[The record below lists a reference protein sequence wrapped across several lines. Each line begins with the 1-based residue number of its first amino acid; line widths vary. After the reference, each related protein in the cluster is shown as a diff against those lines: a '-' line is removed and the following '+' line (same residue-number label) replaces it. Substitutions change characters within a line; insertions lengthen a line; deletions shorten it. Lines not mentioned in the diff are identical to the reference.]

1 MLCTTSIMVDD
12 LMQVCEKYL
21 VLVANP
27 ATFPPWFVN
36 ETPPSFEL
44 TAIGLATPLTLQ
56 VKIECGKGRLEQGQ
70 SPVFYPNDPTKAS
83 ARSTLG
89 PYVVPRVYVHAPHR
103 YFSPSGI
110 PGHPPCPKCG
120 WEAVKKKQVSL

>member
-1 MLCTTSIMVDD
+1 MVDD

-89 PYVVPRVYVHAPHR
+89 PMLFRACTSMLRTATSRRPAYLDTPLARSAGGR
-103 YFSPSGI
+103 QSR
-110 PGHPPCPKCG
+110 KN
-120 WEAVKKKQVSL
+120 K